1 MICYDC
7 MSHFAWLVEDKGTKI
22 CQRCYGKRY
31 GKKRCSNESCKVP
44 TINDLKKKWERKIRY
59 RYGEFI
65 KSIYRWY

>member
-31 GKKRCSNESCKVP
+31 GKKRCSNEFCATP
-44 TINDLKKKWERKIRY
+44 TINDLKKKWERK
-59 RYGEFI
+59 
-65 KSIYRWY
+65 S